1 MNNIRNFLYELV
13 KSDVKVR
20 NFDREHIFYSMINSL
35 DSILSVGEKMDLF
48 HFFMISQ
55 KSFKCLLFNDQN
67 LYNYYHQKID
77 FENIYFEND
86 LAKACANSIY
96 YPILAYKAYKE
107 GRFKQA
113 RNDIKLSIA
122 NIDIMIANNCLD
134 CVNAK
139 LEQNLNLVRLYISEK
154 DSSAAI
160 DMTCKIIDYL
170 TSTNPTKH
178 ISNVPFQKIINNEDE
193 RHDVY
198 AYYIDSLITTFLKD
212 GFGATQELFKS
223 LVKLNLS
230 TNKDLPNTLKLLLN
244 SEVYFSE
251 EELLEGLINLN
262 FKNIP
267 FILQFLLIE
276 KIKSNFNIELSSLSA
291 YYSNF
296 QFYTKVKK
304 LSFSD
309 ASIV

>member
-1 MNNIRNFLYELV
+1 MNNIHNFLHKLV
-13 KSDVKVR
+13 KSDVKIR

-35 DSILSVGEKMDLF
+35 ESILSVGEKMDLF
-48 HFFMISQ
+48 NFFMISQ

-77 FENIYFEND
+77 FENVNFEND

-113 RNDIKLSIA
+113 RNDIKRSIA
-122 NIDIMIANNCLD
+122 NIDIMIANDCFD

-139 LEQNLNLVRLYISEK
+139 LEQNLNLARLYIAEK
-154 DSSAAI
+154 DFSAAI
-160 DMTCKIIDYL
+160 DVTCKIVDYL

-178 ISNVPFQKIINNEDE
+178 ISNIPFQKIIKNDDE

-198 AYYIDSLITTFLKD
+198 AYYIDSLVTAFLKD
-212 GFGATQELFKS
+212 GVGVTQELIKS
-223 LVKLNLS
+223 LVKLNLD
-230 TNKDLPNTLKLLLN
+230 TNKDLLSTLKLLLN

-251 EELLEGLINLN
+251 EELLIELINLN
-262 FKNIP
+262 FKIIP
-267 FILQFLLIE
+267 FTLQFLLIE
-276 KIKSNFNIELSSLSA
+276 KIKPNFNIEINSLSA

-296 QFYTKVKK
+296 QFYTRVKK

-309 ASIV
+309 ADIV

>member
-122 NIDIMIANNCLD
+122 NIDIMIANDCLD

-198 AYYIDSLITTFLKD
+198 TYYIDSLITTFLKD

>member
-251 EELLEGLINLN
+251 EELLEGLISLN